1 MLCFPEVFQQIITGI
16 KLTLKM
22 QRTENEFDA
31 ERRILEASGTRDMAS
46 LVPRVLSNPPYG
58 ERIYF
63 MISVKLRV
71 LKAPYPLALS
81 TELVSFHWV

>member
-1 MLCFPEVFQQIITGI
+1 
-16 KLTLKM
+16 M

-58 ERIYF
+58 EIWIYF

-81 TELVSFHWV
+81 TELVSFHWVLWNWV

>member
-1 MLCFPEVFQQIITGI
+1 
-16 KLTLKM
+16 M

-46 LVPRVLSNPPYG
+46 LVPRILSNPPCG

>member
-1 MLCFPEVFQQIITGI
+1 
-16 KLTLKM
+16 M

-46 LVPRVLSNPPYG
+46 LGPRVLSNPPYG

>member
-1 MLCFPEVFQQIITGI
+1 
-16 KLTLKM
+16 M

>member
-1 MLCFPEVFQQIITGI
+1 
-16 KLTLKM
+16 M

-58 ERIYF
+58 ERDFGSI
-63 MISVKLRV
+63 L
-71 LKAPYPLALS
+71 
-81 TELVSFHWV
+81 

>member
-1 MLCFPEVFQQIITGI
+1 
-16 KLTLKM
+16 M

-31 ERRILEASGTRDMAS
+31 EGRILEASGTRDMAS

-58 ERIYF
+58 ESKLNYLGHRFWIYF